1 VILRWG
7 LLPQFERVVAGA
19 GEEGGGVTSVAELG
33 EALSV
38 FRTVGA
44 AFDGDDTPRSGPV
57 RLA

>member
-1 VILRWG
+1 
-7 LLPQFERVVAGA
+7 VAGA